1 MLRGRR
7 KNALARVYF
16 TGGMKHYPRG
26 GKNAVKTLDE
36 MYRENP
42 QMREYYLSLPGKVR
56 YHICKNN
63 ITVTTLGE
71 LQQLG
76 EHFSQQGQD

>member
-1 MLRGRR
+1 M
-7 KNALARVYF
+7 
-16 TGGMKHYPRG
+16 
-26 GKNAVKTLDE
+26 KTLDE

-42 QMREYYLSLPGKVR
+42 QLREYYLSLPGQVR

-71 LQQLG
+71 LQELG
-76 EHFSQQGQD
+76 EHFSQRLAQN